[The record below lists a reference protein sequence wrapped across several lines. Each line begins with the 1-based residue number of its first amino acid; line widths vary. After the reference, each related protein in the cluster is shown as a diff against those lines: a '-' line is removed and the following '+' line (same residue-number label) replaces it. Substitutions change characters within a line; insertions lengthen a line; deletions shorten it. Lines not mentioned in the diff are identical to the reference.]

1 MNNYGGYQDR
11 GNNSNMNSN
20 NTMFQS
26 SNFRNS
32 QNGPNM
38 NQNNNNFNLQNS
50 YGNISLAQSQTLP
63 INRNM
68 KKLQVQMTKEEQMFY
83 SKLYNMLDNNGAGR
97 IPGKPAANFMKTS
110 NLRKEVLKEIWLIA
124 AQTSNAYILREE
136 FYVAMRLIALAQNNM
151 PFTAQSIEMN
161 NPIPP
166 LPCFDLNNNQNNS
179 NQNQNNINQNNNIQ
193 NNNIQNNNNQNQ
205 NNNKDI
211 YEISEKEKVFFKNIF
226 DCKKEPNIE
235 RITAHNSIIIWKS
248 NNAEDEAIK
257 RVASII
263 KPLENKGFFNF
274 KEFLVACHLI
284 ALSKKMQLP
293 QQLPDTLVNFLGRN
307 NNNNFNANNFNAN
320 NNNNNDFNNSRMNT
334 ISSIS
339 QNFTTNSNLNDSNF
353 TIPTKRLSNSPFGN
367 NNNNLNNNDNGDNR
381 VQEILKKEE
390 ELTKKSAILNNQIN
404 EAKNKINDL
413 LKEIE
418 LIQKRQDNI
427 NSELN
432 SLRQECSKLKNN
444 GNPYNVNNANIINF
458 ASKNDNN
465 ITSKDDNSLI
475 KKNLENI
482 GKNMRYEA
490 SDLNSNNEL
499 NMNNNINNNIN
510 NNNNNFSP
518 PPMNKKDGYPNL
530 DSKKPDLMDLM
541 NKMDLN
547 INNNNDNFNQNN
559 INNGNNNI
567 NNNNFNNG
575 TNNFNKNENNNVQ
588 EQHENRQDNQN
599 NKDFDLDLEVG
610 ENLKITEPELSNPYE
625 AGNDNK
631 NENKN
636 EDNGSNQKNGD
647 DEWDF

>member
-11 GNNSNMNSN
+11 GNNSNLNSN

-83 SKLYNMLDNNGAGR
+83 SKLYNMLDNNGEGR
-97 IPGKPAANFMKTS
+97 IMGKPAANFMKTS

-166 LPCFDLNNNQNNS
+166 LPFFDLNKNQNNN
-179 NQNQNNINQNNNIQ
+179 NQNQNNINQ

-211 YEISEKEKVFFKNIF
+211 YEISEKEKAFFKNIF
-226 DCKKEPNIE
+226 DSKKEPNME

-307 NNNNFNANNFNAN
+307 NSNNFNTNNFNTN

-339 QNFTTNSNLNDSNF
+339 QNLNESNF
-353 TIPTKRLSNSPFGN
+353 TIQTKQMSNSPFLNSN
-367 NNNNLNNNDNGDNR
+367 NNKNDNGDNR
-381 VQEILKKEE
+381 MQEILRKEE
-390 ELTKKSAILNNQIN
+390 ELTKK
-404 EAKNKINDL
+404 K
-413 LKEIE
+413 
-418 LIQKRQDNI
+418 
-427 NSELN
+427 
-432 SLRQECSKLKNN
+432 
-444 GNPYNVNNANIINF
+444 
-458 ASKNDNN
+458 
-465 ITSKDDNSLI
+465 
-475 KKNLENI
+475 
-482 GKNMRYEA
+482 
-490 SDLNSNNEL
+490 
-499 NMNNNINNNIN
+499 
-510 NNNNNFSP
+510 
-518 PPMNKKDGYPNL
+518 
-530 DSKKPDLMDLM
+530 
-541 NKMDLN
+541 
-547 INNNNDNFNQNN
+547 
-559 INNGNNNI
+559 
-567 NNNNFNNG
+567 
-575 TNNFNKNENNNVQ
+575 
-588 EQHENRQDNQN
+588 
-599 NKDFDLDLEVG
+599 
-610 ENLKITEPELSNPYE
+610 
-625 AGNDNK
+625 
-631 NENKN
+631 
-636 EDNGSNQKNGD
+636 
-647 DEWDF
+647 